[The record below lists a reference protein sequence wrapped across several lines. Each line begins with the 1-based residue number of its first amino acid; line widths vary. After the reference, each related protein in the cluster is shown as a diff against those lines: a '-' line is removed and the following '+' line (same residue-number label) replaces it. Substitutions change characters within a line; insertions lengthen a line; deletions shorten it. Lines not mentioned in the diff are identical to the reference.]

1 METEGVSVAALEVHL
16 DLVDPVG
23 PEDLEGRL
31 VDSVLE
37 DPVAFRVVHQAGRGV
52 RVDPA
57 ADQEVSGPA
66 WT

>member
-1 METEGVSVAALEVHL
+1 MAALEVHL
-16 DLVDPVG
+16 DLVD

>member
-16 DLVDPVG
+16 DLV
-23 PEDLEGRL
+23 DLEGRL